1 MHIGLQGKIIPLDQ
15 LPAANL
21 VFLVDVSGSM
31 EGPGKL
37 PLVKTALK
45 LLTEELR
52 NTDRVAIVVYAGN
65 AGLVLPATSGS
76 KKSAIMDAINHL
88 EAGGSTAGGA
98 GLELAYKI
106 AQDAFIE
113 RGNNRIILA
122 TDGDFNVG
130 ASSDDAMVN
139 LIEKERERNIFLSVL
154 GFGTDNYQ
162 DTKMQLLAVKGN
174 GNHSFIDN
182 VNEARKVLVQEFGS
196 TLFTIAKDVKIQV
209 EFNPALVQG
218 YRLIGYENRVL
229 EAEDFRDDQKDAG
242 ELGSGHTVT
251 ALYEIIPAGE
261 KSEFLRSVESLQFQ
275 ATKLVLKVND
285 ALGIIKLRYK
295 LPEGE
300 NSQVMTISVENRPLS
315 FSASSENYRFAA
327 AVASFGLLLRQSP
340 YRQDC
345 NYELIK
351 TIAAN
356 AKGKDPRGLRM
367 EFIELVNLGAKLAN
381 K

>member
-1 MHIGLQGKIIPLDQ
+1 
-15 LPAANL
+15 
-21 VFLVDVSGSM
+21 M
-31 EGPGKL
+31 EEPGKL

-45 LLTEELR
+45 LLAGELR
-52 NTDRVAIVVYAGN
+52 GIDKVAIVVYAGN

-76 KKSAIMDAINHL
+76 EKQVIIDAIDHL

-98 GLELAYKI
+98 GLQLAYKI

-113 RGNNRIILA
+113 GGNNRIILA

-130 ASSDDAMVN
+130 SSSDDEMVT
-139 LIEKERERNIFLSVL
+139 LIEKERESNIFLSVL

-162 DTKMQLLAVKGN
+162 DTKMQLLADKGN

-182 VNEARKVLVQEFGS
+182 VNEARKVLVHEFGS

-218 YRLIGYENRVL
+218 YRLIGYENRAL
-229 EAEDFRDDQKDAG
+229 EAEDFRDDHKDAG

-261 KSEFLRSVESLQFQ
+261 KSEFLRPVDSLQFQ
-275 ATKLVLKVND
+275 ATKQVLKGND
-285 ALGIIKLRYK
+285 ALGVIRLRYK

-300 NSQVMTISVENRPLS
+300 NSQIITLAVENHPVY
-315 FSASSENYRFAA
+315 FSAASENFRFAA
-327 AVASFGLLLRQSP
+327 AVAGFGLLLRQSP

-356 AKGKDPRGLRM
+356 AKGKDHRGLRM
-367 EFIELVNLGAKLAN
+367 EFLELVNLGAILAN

>member
-1 MHIGLQGKIIPLDQ
+1 
-15 LPAANL
+15 
-21 VFLVDVSGSM
+21 M
-31 EGPGKL
+31 EEPGKL

-45 LLTEELR
+45 LLAGELR
-52 NTDRVAIVVYAGN
+52 GIDKVAIVVYAGN

-76 KKSAIMDAINHL
+76 EQQVIIDAIDHL

-98 GLELAYKI
+98 GLQLAYKI

-113 RGNNRIILA
+113 GGNNRIILA

-130 ASSDDAMVN
+130 SSSDDEMVT
-139 LIEKERERNIFLSVL
+139 LIEKERESNIFLSVL

-162 DTKMQLLAVKGN
+162 DTKMQLLADKGN

-182 VNEARKVLVQEFGS
+182 VNEARKVLVHEFGS

-218 YRLIGYENRVL
+218 YRLIGYENRAL
-229 EAEDFRDDQKDAG
+229 EAEDFRDDHKDAG

-261 KSEFLRSVESLQFQ
+261 KSEFLRPVDSLQFQ
-275 ATKLVLKVND
+275 ATKQVLKGND
-285 ALGIIKLRYK
+285 ALGVIRLRYK

-300 NSQVMTISVENRPLS
+300 NSQIITLAVENHPVY
-315 FSASSENYRFAA
+315 FSAASENFRFAA
-327 AVASFGLLLRQSP
+327 AVAGFGLLLRQSP

-356 AKGKDPRGLRM
+356 AKGKDHRGLRM
-367 EFIELVNLGAKLAN
+367 EFLELVNLGAILAN